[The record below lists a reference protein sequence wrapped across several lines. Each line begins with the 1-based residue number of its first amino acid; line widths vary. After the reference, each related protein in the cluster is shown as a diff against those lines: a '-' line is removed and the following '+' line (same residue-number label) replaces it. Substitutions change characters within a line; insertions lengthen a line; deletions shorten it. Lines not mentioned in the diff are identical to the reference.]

1 MNIYR
6 NDGTI
11 LTEREVVEMG
21 LELKALPFIKNK
33 NIIKKKNANSKQYHE
48 DMLVIFYFSVK
59 IVYSLINNF
68 LSITVFL

>member
-21 LELKALPFIKNK
+21 LGLEALPFIKNK
-33 NIIKKKNANSKQYHE
+33 NNIKKKNANLKQYHE